1 MKFLYEFLG
10 DFSMSGTRR
19 MQGPG
24 NIRAG
29 NLTKGVRSSIFDL
42 KEEDETPQA
51 AILIVRDKSGKFLAV
66 SRGDD
71 VTDMNLPGGKIEL
84 GEEPAQAA
92 ARELWEETGLKV
104 HQMHPVY
111 TGPGNN
117 GKFVAVYRVTACSG
131 KLRSSDEGY
140 VDWVTPNEL
149 LNSTYGGFFRRMAKK
164 LNIELF

>member
-1 MKFLYEFLG
+1 MKFLREFMG

-29 NLTKGVRSSIFDL
+29 EPTRGARSSIFDL
-42 KEEDETPQA
+42 EEEDEAPHA
-51 AILIVRDKSGKFLAV
+51 AILIVRDKRGRFLAV
-66 SRGDD
+66 SRGED

-92 ARELWEETGLKV
+92 MRELWEETGLKV
-104 HQMHPVY
+104 HRMHPVY
-111 TGPGNN
+111 TALADN
-117 GKFVAVYRVTACSG
+117 GKLVAVYKVTACSG
-131 KLRSSDEGY
+131 KLRPSDEGY
-140 VDWVTPNEL
+140 VDWVTPDEL
-149 LNSTYGGFFRRMAKK
+149 LNSTHGRFFMKMVKK